1 MVVSTLSNIV
11 ALLFLLSDYGSSFSL
26 TQQRHIQYP
35 STSVLHVGL
44 FLEDTLSRRGKQ
56 LLRLDATTGTT
67 SSSSIDDSKQQ
78 RQRRFLDEKQLDF
91 FKGYLNKHHG
101 IALLKFAEIFSEI
114 GIEKAKKN
122 AWSGESYNILSA
134 TIVDIDTEC
143 FELEVEYQERNKE
156 SKMKKVT
163 VELGKKEIMI
173 NSIYQS
179 NMCACVMCCDIS
191 T

>member
-1 MVVSTLSNIV
+1 MVVFTLSNIV

-44 FLEDTLSRRGKQ
+44 LKDTLSRRGKQ
-56 LLRLDATTGTT
+56 FLRLDATTSTT
-67 SSSSIDDSKQQ
+67 SSSTDDSEQ
-78 RQRRFLDEKQLDF
+78 RQRRFLDVKQLDF

-101 IALLKFAEIFSEI
+101 TALLKFAEIFSEV

-122 AWSGESYNILSA
+122 AWSGGAYNILSA

-163 VELGKKEIMI
+163 IELGKK
-173 NSIYQS
+173 S
-179 NMCACVMCCDIS
+179 
-191 T
+191 